1 MRFSLEPLEVKSLNN
16 LGNVIGFTVMNK
28 IRSKAF
34 KVTTLV
40 LLVLIVIGTNV
51 PYVISLFDK
60 NEATPIGMIQ
70 SADESSIA
78 ADLKAVFDVQEN
90 KELDIQLFDDQGSGE
105 ANEAYLKKQ
114 IQEGQIKGYLTQ
126 GELDEAGF
134 PIMTYKSEE
143 NMDFGTQSK
152 LENGLGQLKVQ
163 QVIADLGLTAEQVGM
178 INSPVQVAKVQIS
191 VTGDALDEGKS
202 AGEIAIAS
210 GLVYF
215 LIIMLFI
222 AVMVSGQLIAT
233 EITAEKSSRVMEILI
248 TSVAPLAQMFGKIIG
263 IFLIGIMQIILF
275 VGAAAISLM
284 MPHNRS
290 TFEGFNID
298 LSLIDP
304 MLLVYALIFYVTGY
318 LLYATLFA
326 AVGSIVSRT
335 EDLGQAITPVTML
348 SMVGYFIAIF
358 GISAP
363 NSMIVIVSSYIPFF
377 SPFIMFLR
385 MGVTEP
391 ALWEVWLS
399 IGILLASIFGLGWL
413 SAKIYRTGVLMYGKR
428 PTFKEL
434 RKAMKAY
441 KI

>member
-1 MRFSLEPLEVKSLNN
+1 MYN
-16 LGNVIGFTVMNK
+16 LGTVIRFTVMNK
-28 IRSKAF
+28 LRSKAF
-34 KVTTLV
+34 KVTTLILM
-40 LLVLIVIGTNV
+40 LLLIIGTNV
-51 PYVISLFDK
+51 PYIISLFDK
-60 NEATPIGMIQ
+60 DEASSIGMIY
-70 SADESSIA
+70 SSDESGIGA
-78 ADLKAVFDVQEN
+78 KLKAVFDAQEPH
-90 KELDIQLFDDQGSGE
+90 EVDLQLYPQQGSAD
-105 ANEAYLKKQ
+105 ANEIFLKKQ
-114 IQEGQIKGYLTQ
+114 IQDGHIKGYLIE
-126 GELDEAGF
+126 GEPDEAGF
-134 PIMTYKSEE
+134 PKMTYKSEE
-143 NMDFGTQSK
+143 NMDFGMQGK
-152 LENGLGQLKVQ
+152 LETGLRQLKMQ

-178 INSPVQVAKVQIS
+178 INSPVQVDKVQIS
-191 VTGDALDEGKS
+191 LTGEVEAGKS

-210 GLVYF
+210 GMVYF

-233 EITAEKSSRVMEILI
+233 EITAEKNSRVMEILI

-263 IFLIGIMQIILF
+263 IFLIGLMQIVLF
-275 VGAAAISLM
+275 VGAAAVSLA

-304 MLLVYALIFYVTGY
+304 MLLVYALIFYITGY

-335 EDLGQAITPVTML
+335 EDLGQAITPITML

-363 NSMIVIVSSYIPFF
+363 NSILVVVSSYIPFF

-399 IGILLASIFGLGWL
+399 ICILLATILGMGWL

-441 KI
+441 KV

>member
-1 MRFSLEPLEVKSLNN
+1 MNN
-16 LGNVIGFTVMNK
+16 LRNVISFTFMNK
-28 IRSKAF
+28 VKSKAF
-34 KVTTLV
+34 KVTTLI
-40 LLVLIVIGTNV
+40 LMLLIVIGTNV
-51 PYVISLFDK
+51 PYIISLFDK
-60 NEATPIGMIQ
+60 DEATAIGMIH
-70 SADESSIA
+70 STNEDSIA
-78 ADLKAVFDVQEN
+78 AELKAVFDGQETQ
-90 KELDIQLFDDQGSGE
+90 DIDLRLFDDQGSAE
-105 ANEAYLKKQ
+105 ANEALLKKQ
-114 IQEGQIKGYLTQ
+114 IQEGSIKGYLVQ
-126 GELDEAGF
+126 GEPDDAGF
-134 PIMTYKSEE
+134 PVMTFKSEE

-152 LENGLGQLKVQ
+152 LESGLRQLKVQ
-163 QVIADLGLTAEQVGM
+163 QVITDLGLTAEQVAM
-178 INSPVQVAKVQIS
+178 INSPVQVDKVQIS
-191 VTGDALDEGKS
+191 VSSDSSEGQGTGKTE
-202 AGEIAIAS
+202 GEIAIAS
-210 GLVYF
+210 GMVYF

-263 IFLIGIMQIILF
+263 IFLIGIMQIVLF
-275 VGAAAISLM
+275 VGAAAASLM
-284 MPHNRS
+284 LPHNRS

-304 MLLVYALIFYVTGY
+304 MLLVYALIFYVSGY

-358 GISAP
+358 GITAP
-363 NSMIVIVSSYIPFF
+363 NSMIVVVASYIPFF

-399 IGILLASIFGLGWL
+399 IGILIASILGLGWL